1 MPKVRYIPLFFAILT
16 AASPASFAINVEGS
30 GETPVVIQPEASTG
44 LEAIIVVPDSKGV
57 KLIYTASSPTATVKW
72 SRFSSLGGAYA
83 EEVSFTVS
91 GATSSV
97 TLDSSD
103 MGYIVEENGRNT
115 CYWVVNYAN
124 HFLSLDDLQPAT
136 EQDCD
141 RTLLDFTGHA
151 EEIPYY
157 TINGR
162 RMVLSRELEV
172 EYSTLEFSD
181 DDFTYRPATAKETID
196 AAGALISVPAPL
208 QNTTFV
214 LTGDRFLRAWNRAES
229 IESALFVTRTV
240 DAQTRATQEARN
252 NDNEQKEGDG
262 LGGSA
267 PCDINFEAS
276 VSDAAVFTEW
286 QISRNADFD
295 ILENSFNDLEF
306 SYSFRENGANYVRF
320 VANNADGTC
329 EYVGQT
335 FEIFIGESR
344 LEIPNA
350 FTPQSSPGVNDEW
363 KVSYRS
369 LVSYNCHIFNRLGKQ
384 LFSSTDPAQG
394 WDGKVGGKYVPAGVY
409 YYVIEAVGA
418 DGVRYKRAGDINII
432 NSRSDSNN
440 SGGQTQD
447 NIQ

>member
-1 MPKVRYIPLFFAILT
+1 MFRMPKVRYIPLLFTALAAAHPAFAI
-16 AASPASFAINVEGS
+16 SIEGS
-30 GETPVVIQPEASTG
+30 VEPAVEIHPDVSTG
-44 LEAIIVVPDSKGV
+44 LEAVIVVSDCQGV
-57 KLIYTASSPTATVKW
+57 KLSYTASSASASVKW
-72 SRFSSLGGAYA
+72 YRFSSLGGAYA
-83 EEVSFTVS
+83 EEIPFTVS
-91 GATSSV
+91 GANSSV
-97 TLDSSD
+97 VLDSSD

-115 CYWVVNYAN
+115 CYWVINYSN
-124 HFLSLDDLQPAT
+124 HELRFDSLQPSA

-141 RTLLDFTGHA
+141 RTLLDFAGHA
-151 EEIPYY
+151 EEIPYF

-162 RMVLSRELEV
+162 RMVLSRELEI
-172 EYSTLEFSD
+172 EYSTLEFSE
-181 DDFTYRPATAKETID
+181 DDFTYRPTLATETLE

-214 LTGDRFLRAWNRAES
+214 LTGDRFLRAWNRTES
-229 IESALFVTRTV
+229 IESPLFVALAV
-240 DAQTRATQEARN
+240 DAQTRATQEARD

-267 PCDINFEAS
+267 PSEIFFEAV
-276 VSDAAVFTEW
+276 VSDAAIFTEW
-286 QISRNADFD
+286 QISRSPEFD
-295 ILENSFNDLEF
+295 ILENTFSDLEF
-306 SYSFRENGANYVRF
+306 SYTFRDNGSTYVRF

-329 EYVGQT
+329 EYVGPS
-335 FEIFIGESR
+335 FDIFIGDSR

-369 LVSYNCHIFNRLGKQ
+369 LVTYSCHIFNRLGKQ

-418 DGVRYKRAGDINII
+418 DGVRYKRSGDINII
-432 NSRSDSNN
+432 NSRHDSTHP
-440 SGGQTQD
+440 GGQTQE
-447 NIQ
+447 